1 MILEQKCKN
10 NQMILSQR
18 NKLQHLFNLKFLEIE
33 QKSKDLISDWEKYL
47 IKNEIKI
54 AHIEVVDNAN
64 QDEHLICIQDP
75 CMFMYITVPLDF
87 AEKALVLGFLP

>member
-1 MILEQKCKN
+1 
-10 NQMILSQR
+10 MILSQR
-18 NKLQHLFNLKFLEIE
+18 NKLQNLFNLKFLEIE

-47 IKNEIKI
+47 NENNIKT

-64 QDEHLICIQDP
+64 QDLICIQDP